1 MTHCDGFLVIDKP
14 AGVTSRRVV
23 DRALRWFPRG
33 TKMGHAGTLDPLA
46 TGVLVLCV
54 GQATRLTE
62 YVQQLEKVY
71 RAEIR
76 LGAVSDTDD
85 ADGKITPV
93 EGASP
98 PDRAKV
104 ERALSEFV
112 GVINQVPPA
121 YSANKIQGRR
131 AYELAR
137 KGKEVELSAKS
148 IVVHEIRILEF
159 DYPRLDIEVCC
170 GSGTYIRSLARD
182 LGQRLGCGG
191 LVQKLRRTRIGP
203 VFTEKEAVTVDI
215 DKDEA
220 RRRLLSM
227 ETGARA
233 FGCVLFMDESKIA
246 ALAQG
251 KALPWDS
258 GREDGISSVFSP
270 EQKLVAIVEF
280 DREAKSVRPVKVFQ
294 PRPATSEREM

>member
-23 DRALRWFPRG
+23 DRALRWFGRG
-33 TKMGHAGTLDPLA
+33 TKMGHAGTLDPSA

-93 EGASP
+93 EVASP

-104 ERALSEFV
+104 ETALSEFV
-112 GVINQVPPA
+112 GVIKQVPPV

-137 KGKEVELSAKS
+137 KGKEVELSPKS
-148 IVVHEIRILEF
+148 VVVHEIRILDY
-159 DYPRLDIEVCC
+159 DYPRLDVEVRC

-191 LVQKLRRTRIGP
+191 LIQELRRTRIGS
-203 VFTEKEAVTVDI
+203 VFTEKEAVAMDI
-215 DKDEA
+215 DKNEA
-220 RRRLLSM
+220 RRRLLPLES
-227 ETGARA
+227 GARA
-233 FGCVLFMDESKIA
+233 FGCVLSMDESKIA
-246 ALAQG
+246 ALARG
-251 KALPWDS
+251 KALPLNTE
-258 GREDGISSVFSP
+258 REDGVCCVFSP

-280 DREAKSVRPVKVFQ
+280 DRETKTVRPVKVFQ
-294 PRPATSEREM
+294 PRPATSERET